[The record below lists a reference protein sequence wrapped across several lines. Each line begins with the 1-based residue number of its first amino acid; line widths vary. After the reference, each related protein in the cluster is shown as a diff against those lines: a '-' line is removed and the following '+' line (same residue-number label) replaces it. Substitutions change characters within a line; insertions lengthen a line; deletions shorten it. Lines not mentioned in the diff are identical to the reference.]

1 MSESVYRPVPPVPRP
16 RRIKSEDETDC
27 VPQSYENVVLPSFP
41 DKVDFNN
48 LNEEVQR
55 PVPAPRRAKASN
67 ERSEYENAKPE
78 LFVIKNDTTTPSRS
92 MGAIKKTT
100 GNNKII
106 FNEAPN
112 SPKASRKY
120 EITPDKNT
128 KEKDYDVA
136 SINSSTST
144 NSNTDSAKFTTPS
157 PK

>member
-1 MSESVYRPVPPVPRP
+1 MSESAYRPVPPVPRP
-16 RRIKSEDETDC
+16 RRIKSEDEPDC
-27 VPQSYENVVLPSFP
+27 VPQSYENVVLPSVP
-41 DKVDFNN
+41 DKVSFNH

-55 PVPAPRRAKASN
+55 PVPAPRRAKSSN

-100 GNNKII
+100 GNSKII

-120 EITPDKNT
+120 EITHDKNV
-128 KEKDYDVA
+128 KDKDYDGA
-136 SINSSTST
+136 SINSSTSS
-144 NSNTDSAKFTTPS
+144 NSKDSAKFTTLSPS
-157 PK
+157 

>member
-1 MSESVYRPVPPVPRP
+1 MSESAYRPVPPVPRP
-16 RRIKSEDETDC
+16 RRAKSEDEPDC
-27 VPQSYENVVLPSFP
+27 VPQCYENVVLPSVP
-41 DKVDFNN
+41 DKIAINN

-67 ERSEYENAKPE
+67 EHSEYENAKPE
-78 LFVIKNDTTTPSRS
+78 LFVIKNDTTSPLRS

-106 FNEAPN
+106 FNEAPT

-120 EITPDKNT
+120 EIIPDKNT